1 MDLLGVTYVHQYFDL
16 VQASNSSNVEAVLE
30 EMRQIIPPEKLRNP
44 VANEK
49 IFLVMKRV
57 VRFGCFEGKNE
68 QQIEALLRL
77 FEPVKGPA
85 EMSAKIYEHKKEMM
99 ALFRSDEDKDF
110 RERQV
115 HKS

>member
-1 MDLLGVTYVHQYFDL
+1 MDLLGVTYVEEYVDL
-16 VQASNSSNVEAVLE
+16 VQAYRSSIVEAVLE
-30 EMRQIIPPEKLRNP
+30 EMRQIIPPEKLRK
-44 VANEK
+44 AITNEI

-57 VRFGCFEGKNE
+57 VRFGRFECKTE
-68 QQIEALLRL
+68 QQLEALLRL

-85 EMSAKIYEHKKEMM
+85 EMSAKIYEHKKVMM
-99 ALFRSDEDKDF
+99 ALFRSNEDKDF